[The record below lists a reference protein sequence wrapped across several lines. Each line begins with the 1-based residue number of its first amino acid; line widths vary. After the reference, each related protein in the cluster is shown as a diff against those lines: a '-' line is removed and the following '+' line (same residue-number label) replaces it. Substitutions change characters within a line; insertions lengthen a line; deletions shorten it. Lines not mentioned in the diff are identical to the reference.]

1 MKVSPSL
8 WSKLWRLGQLWWLL
22 VHCGSW
28 SLFSPV
34 CCYLVYACS
43 DSTMNDDLWNRSASV
58 SASPRFDFLRMRI
71 LIDGLNKFSN
81 KDCMSC
87 HLNQGTKN
95 LVVLLIRYN
104 NRPKVIFHQHFCTS
118 IVQTQLS
125 KFPTNIFSVM
135 KKACKKVLFGFYLHE

>member
-1 MKVSPSL
+1 MRVFPSL
-8 WSKLWRLGQLWWLL
+8 SSKLWRLGQLWWLL

-28 SLFSPV
+28 SLFSLV
-34 CCYLVYACS
+34 CYLVYACS
-43 DSTMNDDLWNRSASV
+43 DLTMNDDLWNRSASV
-58 SASPRFDFLRMRI
+58 SASPRFDFLRMRT

-104 NRPKVIFHQHFCTS
+104 NRPKVIFHQRFCTS
-118 IVQTQLS
+118 IVQTQPS

-135 KKACKKVLFGFYLHE
+135 KSLQKSFVWYLLT